1 MINSD
6 DKLFSFTTFLFS
18 IYLFPLLYICT
29 FVASL
34 ALGNL
39 VFIFPVGLTMFWV
52 YFIHKAN
59 KRYDLEKIS
68 EYAEELEEIKE
79 EKGSGKTNG

>member
-1 MINSD
+1 MIKSD

-39 VFIFPVGLTMFWV
+39 VFIFPVGLTMFWLW
-52 YFIHKAN
+52 FIQKAN
-59 KRYDLEKIS
+59 KSYELEKIS
-68 EYAEELEEIKE
+68 EYVEELEEL
-79 EKGSGKTNG
+79 EKLKNK